1 MKRALKSINHIVDN
15 EEQRSKKLDVVQ
27 ITS

>member
-1 MKRALKSINHIVDN
+1 MKRASKSISHIVDN